1 MVKCGKVNKINVNNS
16 ADYSSSSFI
25 NYSKIPQTKT
35 SLLRRNMTYLI
46 DLAGEEE
53 EIR

>member
-25 NYSKIPQTKT
+25 NYSKIPQTK
-35 SLLRRNMTYLI
+35 NIAAPQEY
-46 DLAGEEE
+46 DLSH
-53 EIR
+53 